1 MDSVLYSAQKIHDN
15 TLFNTLVL
23 PQIKVIADGSRSIPK
38 HHGKRKCVTVIFCSR
53 SHLRVQ
59 KRAKHEVVCL
69 IQCRV
74 HCKRNSPPAGL
85 W

>member
-38 HHGKRKCVTVIFCSR
+38 HHGKR
-53 SHLRVQ
+53 
-59 KRAKHEVVCL
+59 
-69 IQCRV
+69 
-74 HCKRNSPPAGL
+74 
-85 W
+85 